1 MEQEKMNPEYEIQD
15 LGDNVLCVNCNT
27 ELPMETKFKCLVCGK
42 RIKFRYLSSRLQ
54 TQIISLWIGFPLT
67 VMFFFM
73 TVGDWAVGGFF
84 DEIWILFGLTM
95 QIITY
100 LFGIQWIIQEFR
112 FKKRAWWRIILG
124 FLMFILEL
132 YFMVFSS
139 IFVFEIFGFGFM

>member
-1 MEQEKMNPEYEIQD
+1 
-15 LGDNVLCVNCNT
+15 
-27 ELPMETKFKCLVCGK
+27 
-42 RIKFRYLSSRLQ
+42 
-54 TQIISLWIGFPLT
+54 
-67 VMFFFM
+67 M